1 MVIFQ
6 IDDVVMIVDLPE
18 LDGNDIRDGIL
29 DAPAHYQQAGTTGY
43 TDDGHEES

>member
-6 IDDVVMIVDLPE
+6 IDYVVMIVDLTE

-29 DAPAHYQQAGTTGY
+29 DAPAHYQQTGTAGY
-43 TDDGHEES
+43 TDDSHEEP